1 MSTVLFFAFVCC
13 IGAQNIEQPKRL
25 QTSKL
30 GDVVTIECYLPNTDF
45 NNMVWYKQ
53 GMGMK
58 LQAISKS
65 YIYMTDVEF
74 IDGNTDGRFNVTIEK
89 GIYHLHIYLTKKE
102 DIATYFCGV
111 ITMGELYFGPGTF
124 LMLHEEHTATTV
136 LQEPIS
142 DKAHIGNDI
151 TLVCR
156 VKTVDEKCAGGHHA
170 YWFRDAADESH
181 PAIIYADGD
190 MKKQHE
196 EGCEDDSTTQICIYT
211 LAKRNLSLSDAG
223 TYYCAVLA
231 CGKIVFGNGTH
242 LELIPDSEATATP
255 LFLILVS
262 SNIISMIIM
271 ILLVAVRCKDQGILS
286 ACFNRSCD
294 QETSEGTQQVG
305 DGDAL
310 TYTAVSFS
318 SRSRPSRGAKQ
329 HNVSQH
335 NEVYSKIRS

>member
-1 MSTVLFFAFVCC
+1 MSTVLFFALVCC
-13 IGAQNIEQPKRL
+13 IGAENIEQPKRL

-30 GDVVTIECYLPNTDF
+30 GDDVTIECYLPNRDF

-65 YIYMTDVEF
+65 YIYMTHVEF
-74 IDGNTDGRFNVTIEK
+74 NDGNTDSRFNVTIEK
-89 GIYHLHIYLTKKE
+89 GIYHLHISLTKKE

-111 ITMGELYFGPGTF
+111 ITLGELYFGPGTF

-136 LQEPIS
+136 LHEPIL
-142 DKAHIGNDI
+142 DKAHIGDNI

-156 VKTVDEKCAGGHHA
+156 VKTVAEKCAGGHHA
-170 YWFRDAADESH
+170 YWVREAADDSH
-181 PAIIYADGD
+181 PPIIDGD

-223 TYYCAVLA
+223 TYYCAILA
-231 CGKIVFGNGTH
+231 CGRIVFGNGTH
-242 LELIPDSEATATP
+242 LEIILDSESTATP

-271 ILLVAVRCKDQGILS
+271 ILLVAVRCKDQGRSS
-286 ACFNRSCD
+286 ACLNRSCD
-294 QETSEGTQQVG
+294 QETSVGTQQVG
-305 DGDAL
+305 DADAL
-310 TYTAVSFS
+310 TYTPVRFS
-318 SRSRPSRGAKQ
+318 SRSRPSRGAEQ
-329 HNVSQH
+329 HNVSQL
-335 NEVYSKIRS
+335 YSKIRS

>member
-1 MSTVLFFAFVCC
+1 MSTVLFFTFVCC
-13 IGAQNIEQPKRL
+13 IGAQNIGQPKRL

-30 GDVVTIECYLPNTDF
+30 GDDVTIECYLPNTDF

-58 LQAISKS
+58 LQAISKT

-89 GIYHLHIYLTKKE
+89 GIYHLHISLTKKE
-102 DIATYFCGV
+102 DIGTYFCGV
-111 ITMGELYFGPGTF
+111 VTLGELYFGPGTF
-124 LMLHEEHTATTV
+124 LMLHEHTATMV

-142 DKAHIGNDI
+142 DKAHIGNNI

-156 VKTVDEKCAGGHHA
+156 VKKVDEKCAGGHHA
-170 YWFRDAADESH
+170 YWFKEAADESH
-181 PAIIYADGD
+181 PAIIYADED

-196 EGCEDDSTTQICIYT
+196 GGFEDDSTTQICIYT

-242 LELIPDSEATATP
+242 LEFIPDSESTATP

-271 ILLVAVRCKDQGILS
+271 ILLVAVRCEDQGRSS

-294 QETSEGTQQVG
+294 QETSEGTQQVE
-305 DGDAL
+305 DADAL
-310 TYTAVSFS
+310 TYTPVSFS

-329 HNVSQH
+329 HNVSQR
-335 NEVYSKIRS
+335 NDVYSKIRS